1 MLQHELPQDHVCVD
15 FMPDGA
21 PEEGY
26 AIQVSTAGRYTVA
39 YDVHED
45 LRDLV
50 IVDESTGLITCDAMP
65 FTSDFEDPEGEREGR
80 EDRNSFLVRLVPCPD
95 GGQHVHVRVINHP
108 DGDDFLFVRG
118 VRPRLQVAVLS
129 IGSPEELERALGA
142 APGSLREA
150 ANLYR

>member
-1 MLQHELPQDHVCVD
+1 MLQHELPQDHVYVD

-26 AIQVSTAGRYTVA
+26 AIQVSAAGRYTVA

-50 IVDESTGLITCDAMP
+50 IVDKSTGFITCDAMP
-65 FTSDFEDPEGEREGR
+65 FEPDSQNPEGGREGR
-80 EDRNSFLVRLVPCPD
+80 EDRNSFLVRLVPCPS
-95 GGQHVHVRVINHP
+95 GGPHVHVRVINHP

-118 VRPRLQVAVLS
+118 VRPRLTVVSL
-129 IGSPEELERALGA
+129 GLPRELVRALA
-142 APGSLREA
+142 ALSS
-150 ANLYR
+150 